1 MPQRRD
7 LGWIQEVFLKPET
20 AQQPSIVLVLWTW
33 FALVFIATLAFFV
46 QLALVPLT
54 WWWDRN
60 RTITGRTYRL
70 AAVLIAR

>member
-1 MPQRRD
+1 MPQ
-7 LGWIQEVFLKPET
+7 QP
-20 AQQPSIVLVLWTW
+20 PSIVLVLWTW

-60 RTITGRTYRL
+60 RRSP
-70 AAVLIAR
+70 AASTASPPSSSPA